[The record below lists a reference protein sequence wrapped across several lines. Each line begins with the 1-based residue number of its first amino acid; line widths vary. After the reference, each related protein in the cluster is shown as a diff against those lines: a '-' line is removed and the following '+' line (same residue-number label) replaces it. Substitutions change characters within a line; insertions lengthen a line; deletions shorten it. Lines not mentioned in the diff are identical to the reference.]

1 MRINARLAALATM
14 AALALPLAACGS
26 SDDDGGT
33 GTSTSTSAGATTTA
47 TTSGDAAS
55 AAEAAVARAI
65 ERPTSIGIEQPLRGA
80 IPRGKTIWWIQC
92 SSPACVALTRP
103 LKAATDAVGWQLRVV
118 NAGLTPETVKAAW
131 DQAVKG
137 DPDAV
142 IGSGFSRA
150 LYEPELKALADRGV
164 PVLNMTTA
172 DPPENGYAATQ
183 NYGPDFLA
191 AGRRLAQYVLAR
203 GGDDV
208 HAATITVSAFAN
220 LGFVA
225 RGFSEELK
233 AQCADCTV
241 EEEIVPA
248 TSLGNDLPTR
258 IATYLQAHPDVNWVY
273 VGYADMMVGVPPAL
287 ASAGISRDKV
297 RFVTLDSLP
306 TTAQYMKD
314 GNYLVAAEGSPKP
327 EMMWRHVDFLLRHFN
342 REPTEPATAHTL
354 PTWTLTAETLPS
366 TTDDFPLVEDYEQ
379 QYEALWGVSG

>member
-1 MRINARLAALATM
+1 MRTRIAVLAT
-14 AALALPLAACGS
+14 AAAASLTVAACGS
-26 SDDDGGT
+26 SDDGDDAPA
-33 GTSTSTSAGATTTA
+33 SSAAATTATAATTTA
-47 TTSGDAAS
+47 AQAP
-55 AAEAAVARAI
+55 EVARALA
-65 ERPTSIGIEQPLRGA
+65 RPTSIGIDEPLRGPIA
-80 IPRGKTIWWIQC
+80 RDKTIWWIQC
-92 SSPACVALTRP
+92 SSPACVALTKP

-131 DQAVKG
+131 DQAAKG

-172 DPPENGYAATQ
+172 DPPEDGYAATQ

-191 AGRRLAQYVLAR
+191 AGERLGAYVLDR

-208 HAATITVSAFAN
+208 HAASFTISAFAN

-225 RGFSEELK
+225 RGFKETIERD
-233 AQCADCTV
+233 CADCTV
-241 EEEIVPA
+241 DDVTVPA

-258 IATYLQAHPDVNWVY
+258 VSTYLQGHPDVNWVY
-273 VGYADMMVGVPPAL
+273 LGYADMMVGVPPAL
-287 ASAGISRDKV
+287 ASAGVSRDV

-306 TTAQYMKD
+306 TTAQYMAD

-354 PTWTLTAETLPS
+354 PTWTLTADTLPS
-366 TTDDFPLVEDYEQ
+366 TTDDFPLVEDYEA
-379 QYEALWGVSG
+379 QYRALWGVSG

>member
-1 MRINARLAALATM
+1 MRSIRTRIAVLATI
-14 AALALPLAACGS
+14 AAASLTVAACGS
-26 SDDDGGT
+26 SDDGGDAPA
-33 GTSTSTSAGATTTA
+33 SSAAATTA
-47 TTSGDAAS
+47 TTTPATTAPAAP
-55 AAEAAVARAI
+55 EVATAL
-65 ERPTSIGIEQPLRGA
+65 ERPTSIGIDEPLRGPIA
-80 IPRGKTIWWIQC
+80 RDKTIWWIQC
-92 SSPACVALTRP
+92 SSPACVALTKP

-131 DQAVKG
+131 DQAAKG

-150 LYEPELKALADRGV
+150 LYEPELKTLADRGV

-172 DPPENGYAATQ
+172 DPPERGYAATQ

-191 AGRRLAQYVLAR
+191 AGERLGAYVLER

-208 HAATITVSAFAN
+208 HAVTMTVSAFAN

-225 RGFSEELK
+225 RGFTEAIERG
-233 AQCADCTV
+233 CADCTV
-241 EEEIVPA
+241 EEETLPA
-248 TSLGNDLPTR
+248 TSIGNDLPTR
-258 IATYLQAHPDVNWVY
+258 VSTYLQAHPDVNWVY
-273 VGYADMMVGVPPAL
+273 LGFADMMVGVPPAL
-287 ASAGISRDKV
+287 ASAGVSRDV

-306 TTAQYMKD
+306 TTAQYMAD

-342 REPTEPATAHTL
+342 REPTAPATAHTL
-354 PTWTLTAETLPS
+354 PAWTLTAETLPS

-379 QYEALWGVSG
+379 QYRALWGLSG